1 MDKLE
6 IMDLILSETYI
17 IESGIVAKDI
27 DIVLGALENREKLI
41 HDFEALS
48 YQLNTQLIKDKIA
61 LFEEVNSRCMKS
73 LKHLQKD
80 LEKEAAQV
88 SGEKKKTVRTQKVHE
103 SYLNPYLGDSGNR
116 FDLKK

>member
-6 IMDLILSETYI
+6 IIDQILSETYI
-17 IESGIVAKDI
+17 IESALADKDI

-41 HDFEALS
+41 REFETLS
-48 YQLNTQLIKDKIA
+48 LQVNTQLIKDKIA
-61 LFEEVNSRCMKS
+61 LFDEVNTRCMGN
-73 LKHLQKD
+73 LKHLQKE
-80 LEKEAAQV
+80 LEKEASQV